1 MYKKEL
7 RKLRQLNATPAMIRL
22 AAGNKGYYER
32 KESWG
37 STHCERKYGIFM
49 RAQQL
54 GAYLKVAIFLPN
66 EVKDGRTKPR
76 FEVFINVDG
85 SEYITR
91 EWGMDETELWRTAR
105 IDNLDYYKYV
115 KEKYSW
121 RSYSYSWSYMYYS
134 QQNAWMEPSQAK
146 NIAKILDAKDG
157 SSVYKAVWQWQERIQ
172 KQNIA
177 DREKREQAPWDED
190 MALVPD
196 RTPSGFDRWWQKEVI
211 REHYIFYTYDKNG
224 AKTGYCSYC
233 DSEVKLKETP
243 RHNKEG
249 KCPKCHRKITYKA
262 DSKIKRLET
271 NTYKCHLVQRTKE
284 GIVVRYLEVWKSYN
298 WRAPESPAYKAHEYL
313 RVMFSENRAHRV
325 YEYGNYKNK
334 MTRWIPGNMSYRR
347 KEIPVYRR
355 NLPQLFKTFLK
366 KSSLPEW
373 VHSGRAVNVGAYLI
387 DEKNNPVIEKLV
399 KVGLFDLAESVEIR
413 IYDIGLIKQ
422 DETELAKMLRIDK
435 MRLERLKKINP
446 MNFETLRWMQLDKL
460 NVRPFDDEMIRY
472 FGENDIRASN
482 LAFVSD
488 KMTYMQIYNYMRR
501 QQQGTKD
508 SPRQILRT
516 WDDYYSMAAT
526 EKMDVTNEQIY
537 KPKNL
542 RQAHADV
549 IALRERAGME
559 KLAEEKAK
567 QWPKVDEVCKT
578 LKKYE
583 YAGEKYC
590 IVAPKGIID
599 IVQEGTILK
608 HCIHTCEFYYDRM
621 EQESYIL
628 FLRYADTPDTPY
640 YTLEVEPGGNIRQKR
655 TVGDNQN
662 EDFKECIPF
671 LNEWQQWVKKNLSKE
686 EKKLAQKSERAR
698 KENYKNLRKNGNRVW
713 HGKLAGQ
720 LLADVLE
727 ADFMEVM

>member
-1 MYKKEL
+1 MQKKEL

-22 AAGNKGYYER
+22 AEDNERACER
-32 KESWG
+32 KEPRG
-37 STHCERKYGIFM
+37 RTTCKRKYGIFM
-49 RAQQL
+49 RAQHL
-54 GAYLKVAIFLPN
+54 GQYLKIAIFLPN

-76 FEVFINVDG
+76 FEIFINVEGD
-85 SEYITR
+85 EYITR
-91 EWGMDETELWRTAR
+91 EWGKNEDELWRTAR
-105 IDNLDYYKYV
+105 IDNLDYCAYV
-115 KEKYSW
+115 KTSA
-121 RSYSYSWSYMYYS
+121 RDSYMYYS
-134 QQNAWMEPSQAK
+134 QNDAWMEPSQARY
-146 NIAKILDAKDG
+146 IAKTLDISNG
-157 SSVYKAVWQWQERIQ
+157 SRGYRAVWQWQERIQ

-177 DREKREQAPWDED
+177 DRERREQAPWDED

-196 RTPSGFDRWWQKEVI
+196 RMPAGFDKWWQKEVI
-211 REHYIFYTYDKNG
+211 KEHFIFYTYDANG

-233 DSEVKLKETP
+233 ESEVELTEKP
-243 RHNKEG
+243 RHNKDS
-249 KCPKCHRKITYKA
+249 KCPKCHRKIKYKA
-262 DSKIKRLET
+262 DSRIQTLASET
-271 NTYKCHLVQRTKE
+271 YRCQIVQRTKD
-284 GIVVRYLEVWKSYN
+284 GFAVRYFEVRKSYR
-298 WRAPESPAYKAHEYL
+298 WRPPQMPEYNAHEYR
-313 RVMFSENRAHRV
+313 RVLLFEDKVHRT
-325 YEYGNYKNK
+325 YQWGNYKNK
-334 MTRWIPGNMSYRR
+334 ITRWIPGEMYSGRAIMPLY
-347 KEIPVYRR
+347 KK
-355 NLPQLFKTFLK
+355 NLPQLYRTVLK
-366 KSSLPEW
+366 KSSLKEW
-373 VHSGRAVNVGAYLI
+373 IWSGREVNVGAYLI
-387 DEKNNPVIEKLV
+387 DEENNPVIEKLV
-399 KVGLFDLAESVEIR
+399 KVGLFDLATLFEVRTADTKIIDKSA
-413 IYDIGLIKQ
+413 
-422 DETELAKMLRIDK
+422 TELTKMLRLDK

-446 MNFETLRWMQLDKL
+446 KNVETLEWMQMDKM
-460 NVRPFDDEMIRY
+460 NDRPFDDEMIRY
-472 FGENDIRASN
+472 FGENGIKMSN

-508 SPRQILRT
+508 SPRQTLRT

-526 EKMDVTNEQIY
+526 EKMDITNEQIY

-559 KLAEEKAK
+559 KLAKEKAEK
-567 QWPKVDEVCKT
+567 WPKVNEVCRT

-583 YAGEKYC
+583 YTGEKYC

-599 IVQEGTILK
+599 IVKEGTILK

-621 EQESYIL
+621 EQQESYIL
-628 FLRYADTPDTPY
+628 FLRYADAPDTPY

-686 EKKLAQKSERAR
+686 EKKLAKTADRKR
-698 KENYKNLRKNGNRVW
+698 KENYRNLRKNGNRVW